1 MIVFQHHDLHF
12 GDTDDKPDA
21 LAMSSGIGEILGST
35 THLTEQSPSTT
46 NVERGRWDDES
57 GVLSFVENSGEHFQW
72 AIIEAVDLEIVDGEM
87 IALET
92 SNEGASRLLF
102 AQGGG
107 GNEIRFRYQDNSFE
121 ASHHS
126 SRFGQGG
133 LLRFF
138 FRTIVRS
145 NDDRLDVFE

>member
-1 MIVFQHHDLHF
+1 M
-12 GDTDDKPDA
+12 
-21 LAMSSGIGEILGST
+21 
-35 THLTEQSPSTT
+35 TEQSPSTT

-57 GVLSFVENSGEHFQW
+57 GVLSFVENSGEHSQW
-72 AIIEAVDLEIVDGEM
+72 AFIEAVDLEIVDGEM

-92 SNEGASRLLF
+92 SDEGASKLLL

-107 GNEIRFRYQDNSFE
+107 GLEVRFRYQDDSLE

-138 FRTIVRS
+138 FGTIVRS
-145 NDDRLDVFE
+145 NDNRLDVFE